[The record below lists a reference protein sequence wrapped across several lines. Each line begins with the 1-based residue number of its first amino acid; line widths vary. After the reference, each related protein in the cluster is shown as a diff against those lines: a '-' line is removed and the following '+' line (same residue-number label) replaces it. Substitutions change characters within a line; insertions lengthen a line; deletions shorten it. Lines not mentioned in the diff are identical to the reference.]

1 MRPLRWTC
9 SSAARLSRELQGVGH
24 RVSERSVNR
33 LLHALGYSLQAN
45 RKTLEGKQHPDR
57 DAHFVEHFGAVNNSL
72 KRADAREFFEELQRL
87 CGQQLQDCGEFT
99 LPGIAKLVL
108 QKREARTGRNPA
120 TGEAIEIP
128 SKQVVKARIAKQL
141 KDAVLPEA

>member
-1 MRPLRWTC
+1 M
-9 SSAARLSRELQGVGH
+9 AEARKMGKTELV
-24 RVSERSVNR
+24 
-33 LLHALGYSLQAN
+33 
-45 RKTLEGKQHPDR
+45 
-57 DAHFVEHFGAVNNSL
+57 AHFVEHFAAVNVSL
-72 KRADAREFFEELQRL
+72 KRADVREFFEELQRL
-87 CGQQLQDCGEFT
+87 CEQQLQDCGEFT

-128 SKQVVKARIAKQL
+128 PKQVVKARIAKQL

>member
-1 MRPLRWTC
+1 M
-9 SSAARLSRELQGVGH
+9 AEARKMGKTELF
-24 RVSERSVNR
+24 
-33 LLHALGYSLQAN
+33 
-45 RKTLEGKQHPDR
+45 
-57 DAHFVEHFGAVNNSL
+57 AHFVEHFAAVNISI

-87 CGQQLQDCGEFT
+87 CEQQLQDCGEFT

-128 SKQVVKARIAKQL
+128 TKQVVKARIAKQL
-141 KDAVLPEA
+141 KDAVLPEV

>member
-1 MRPLRWTC
+1 MAEAHKMSKT
-9 SSAARLSRELQGVGH
+9 ELF
-24 RVSERSVNR
+24 
-33 LLHALGYSLQAN
+33 
-45 RKTLEGKQHPDR
+45 
-57 DAHFVEHFGAVNNSL
+57 AHFVEHFAAVNISL

-87 CGQQLQDCGEFT
+87 CEQQLQDCGEFT

-120 TGEAIEIP
+120 TGEAIAIP
-128 SKQVVKARIAKQL
+128 PKQVVKARIAKQL